1 MKYTYVPKGVCSRE
15 IELEI
20 EEGIITSLTVIGGCD
35 GNLQGIAKLVKGM
48 KVEEVIRRLKGIDCH
63 GKGTSCP
70 DQIAKAL
77 ESLFCDAGIA

>member
-1 MKYTYVPKGVCSRE
+1 MKYTYVPKGVCSRQ

-20 EEGIITSLTVIGGCD
+20 EEGMVKSLTVVGGCD
-35 GNLQGIAKLVKGM
+35 GNLQGIAKLVEGM
-48 KVEEVIRRLKGIDCH
+48 KIEEVIKRLKGIDCR

-77 ESLFCDAGIA
+77 ESIFENSSIA